1 MAMRK
6 QDSFWIWGGSL
17 TVLLLGAAVAVFW
30 YQHEHTIRPTEP
42 PEAAAA
48 PTAAPAAPAPR
59 PVEVAPPT
67 EQHALPLP
75 PLDQSDS
82 EVQGGLA
89 EVVGH
94 DAISQF
100 LVPERIVRNAVVT
113 IDNLSREQAAVQQRP
128 VKRAPGKFLVAGT
141 EGSLTISPDNYKRY
155 DPFVTAVKMV
165 DAKTLVA
172 FYRGMQPLFQQAY
185 EDLGHPNGFF
195 NTRLLEIIDHLLE
208 TPDVHEPIR
217 LVQPSVVYKYA
228 DPKLEN
234 LSAGQKLL
242 IRMGPENAGIIK
254 AKLREIQAEL
264 L

>member
-6 QDSFWIWGGSL
+6 QDSFWIWGGGL
-17 TVLLLGAAVAVFW
+17 TVLLLGAVVAVFW
-30 YQHEHTIRPTEP
+30 YQHQHTITPTEP
-42 PEAAAA
+42 PAAAV
-48 PTAAPAAPAPR
+48 APAEAPAVPAPR

-67 EQHALPLP
+67 EQQSLPLP
-75 PLDQSDS
+75 PLDQSDA

-94 DAISQF
+94 DAVSKF
-100 LVPERIVRNAVVT
+100 LIPERIVRNAVVT

-128 VKRAPGKFLVAGT
+128 VKSAPGKFLVTGT
-141 EGSLTISPDNYKRY
+141 DDALTISPDNYKRY
-155 DPFVTAVKMV
+155 DSFVTAVKMV

-185 EDLGHPNGFF
+185 ENLGHPNGFF
-195 NTRLLEIIDHLLE
+195 NTRLLEIIDHLLQ
-208 TPDVHEPIR
+208 TPDVQHPVR

-228 DPKLEN
+228 DPKLES